1 MQNCHLCREVI
12 EQVLKVDMN
21 TIFTDYIRVLESAQI
36 ACRGKILNYNNDEPS
51 SIIQFS
57 SAPMVES
64 GELEYRPNENIERIV
79 QRFNHKYEMKNPIKM
94 FENSQPSI
102 LYGGDKS
109 DINLLGHSVISD
121 LISQSPSPTAKKLV
135 KEVN

>member
-1 MQNCHLCREVI
+1 
-12 EQVLKVDMN
+12 
-21 TIFTDYIRVLESAQI
+21 
-36 ACRGKILNYNNDEPS
+36 
-51 SIIQFS
+51 
-57 SAPMVES
+57 
-64 GELEYRPNENIERIV
+64 
-79 QRFNHKYEMKNPIKM
+79 MKNPIKM

-102 LYGGDKS
+102 MYGGDKS

>member
-12 EQVLKVDMN
+12 EQVLKVDIN

-36 ACRGKILNYNNDEPS
+36 ACRGKILNYHNDEPS

-57 SAPMVES
+57 SPLIVES

-102 LYGGDKS
+102 MYGGDKS
-109 DINLLGHSVISD
+109 DINLLGNSVISD